1 MSNGIGTLNEG
12 PLHQALKDLYLNGY
26 LDGGGE
32 QEVAVDGYV
41 ADVRA
46 DDRVIYEI
54 QTGGFAPL
62 KRKLPVL
69 LETHPVVLVY
79 PIAAVR
85 YIVKLPNEEDEA
97 AVRRRSPKKGGL
109 ANVVEELVSIPGLL
123 SHPNFQIEVVLI
135 EEEEIRAHDPHRVR
149 RRNGWRVVSRRLT
162 RVIGRHRLRSAEDLF
177 SLVEGPLPEQF
188 TTRDLAEAMGQ
199 PRWLA
204 QKLAYCL
211 REAGVVKLAGKSG
224 NALCY
229 ERTAG

>member
-12 PLHQALKDLYLNGY
+12 PLHQALKDLYLNAY

-32 QEVAVDGYV
+32 EEVAVGGYV
-41 ADVRA
+41 ADVCA

-69 LETHPVVLVY
+69 LETHSVVLVH

-85 YIVKLPNEEDEA
+85 
-97 AVRRRSPKKGGL
+97 KKGGL

-224 NALCY
+224 NALRY